1 MENRITS
8 AQALTSLGV
17 QRVDDLPAYKVVD
30 FFRLFNQ
37 MALPEQ
43 EQLIG
48 AVRDFPRLI
57 ENGMTGFKENARHA
71 FQGNEESMRQFYEAC
86 NHVLQCL
93 HEMWQTENFCEMGP
107 LDIMEARM
115 KITSQM
121 IKILDMMKD
130 MDVENKKFLAEEHE
144 KGDSSIWKTIGAAAG
159 IVGAVAIA
167 FFKGKR

>member
-1 MENRITS
+1 
-8 AQALTSLGV
+8 
-17 QRVDDLPAYKVVD
+17 
-30 FFRLFNQ
+30 

-48 AVRDFPRLI
+48 AVRDFPHLI

-144 KGDSSIWKTIGAAAG
+144 KGGQQYLEDDRSRCRNCGRSGYCLFQREKITHWGLLHEGKFIFVQQSIFSYRGRSAKQ
-159 IVGAVAIA
+159 
-167 FFKGKR
+167 R